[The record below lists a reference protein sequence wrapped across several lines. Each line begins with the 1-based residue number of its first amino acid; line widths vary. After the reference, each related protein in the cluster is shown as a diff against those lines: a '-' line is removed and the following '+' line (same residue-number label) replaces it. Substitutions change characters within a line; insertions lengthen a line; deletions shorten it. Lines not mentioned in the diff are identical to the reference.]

1 MFLWENRQGPTVF
14 FIRDRYI
21 KDSLGCAYNTA
32 ATVLNGLL
40 DLKLFSKQKTGNEW
54 IYSIADLKSWQ

>member
-1 MFLWENRQGPTVF
+1 MRFSSYVT
-14 FIRDRYI
+14 DI